1 MASAPS
7 KSNSGALPSG
17 YVSPFKREQ
26 MVERIDDGL
35 CCVAM
40 LTKRSLAEIK
50 EQAFKFGLPRTGPA
64 WVYNDMIAK
73 LLFQYGLVSSDDK
86 EVDSLSGM
94 PDVAIMQVSYDQA
107 TGIGRKILW
116 HHVRGTAEQAA
127 FHYVI
132 DPLAELDP
140 KYHYTTDFQH
150 LRIESPI
157 YYQEIT
163 PRADTAIARKGK

>member
-7 KSNSGALPSG
+7 KNIGGALPPG

-86 EVDSLSGM
+86 EVESLSGM
-94 PDVAIMQVSYDQA
+94 PDVAILLANCDPA
-107 TGIGRKILW
+107 TGIGRKVLW
-116 HHVRGTAEQAA
+116 HHIRGTAEQAA

-140 KYHYTTDFQH
+140 KFHYTTDFKH
-150 LRIESPI
+150 LQLASPI
-157 YYQEIT
+157 YYQEIS
-163 PRADTAIARKGK
+163 PRSDTTMARKGK